1 MKKEKTCPFC
11 QAKINAMGKHLI
23 HCKQIPTNLSNDEIK
38 LKGIES
44 YVYENFLIDL
54 VNDYENN
61 SSLPELRKKYNID
74 YKNIIWLLKYS
85 GIKLRSLSE
94 SQKIISVPKIK
105 QTLKIKYGENIV
117 NVGQLPDVR
126 EKVKNTCI
134 KKYGVDNIWKTKDY
148 YSKHLKKYW
157 ENMSIADKE
166 EIMRKKWVQ
175 GGYISKIEI
184 RIYEILKQLFNNVE
198 SQFIIDGSNHKYD
211 ICVHDNNTIFEINGD
226 YWHMNPNYYEENSI
240 LKIGS
245 YEITAKEKWELDK
258 KHIEYAK
265 QHNYNVCVL
274 WENDIKDKTD
284 DEIKIFIN
292 KMLLSN

>member
-1 MKKEKTCPFC
+1 
-11 QAKINAMGKHLI
+11 
-23 HCKQIPTNLSNDEIK
+23 
-38 LKGIES
+38 
-44 YVYENFLIDL
+44 
-54 VNDYENN
+54 
-61 SSLPELRKKYNID
+61 
-74 YKNIIWLLKYS
+74 
-85 GIKLRSLSE
+85 
-94 SQKIISVPKIK
+94 
-105 QTLKIKYGENIV
+105 
-117 NVGQLPDVR
+117 
-126 EKVKNTCI
+126 
-134 KKYGVDNIWKTKDY
+134 
-148 YSKHLKKYW
+148 
-157 ENMSIADKE
+157 MSIADKE

-274 WENDIKDKTD
+274 WENDIKNKTD